1 MDKSRVIWL
10 SSFKKIVSVI
20 TLSGSLLLFPL
31 LSIAQNSNL
40 PCDGENAWTS
50 TCPLDTWVWVL
61 AAVAVTF
68 AVFQL
73 NRKQKSPLR
82 NTEGIQ

>member
-10 SSFKKIVSVI
+10 NSFKKVVSVI
-20 TLSGSLLLFPL
+20 ALSGGLLLFPL
-31 LSIAQNSNL
+31 LSMAQNSNL
-40 PCDGENAWTS
+40 PCEGPDPFSN

-61 AAVAVTF
+61 AAIAIIF